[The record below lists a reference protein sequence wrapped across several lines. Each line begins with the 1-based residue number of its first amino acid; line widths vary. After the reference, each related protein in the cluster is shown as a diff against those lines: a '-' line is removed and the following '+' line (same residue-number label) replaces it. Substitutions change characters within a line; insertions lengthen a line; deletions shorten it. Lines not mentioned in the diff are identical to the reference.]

1 MREPWYDATVLLG
14 RGLFRAI
21 DLRLDVEGVAH
32 LPSAGPAVVAA
43 NHIGFL
49 DFMTIAAAGRRRG
62 RNIRFLTRHD
72 VWGSRLA
79 GRAMTG
85 MRHVP
90 VDRAAPAAAYL
101 AARRLLEEGEVVAVF
116 PEAGI
121 SHSYTIRSLM
131 VGAAALARE
140 TGAPLVPAVQWG
152 TQRVWSASH
161 DDRGVPR
168 RPAWHRG
175 RPVDLRFLA
184 PRTVAPGDDPR
195 AVTGELGHLLTD
207 ALEELQRLPRHLPAA
222 GEDAGEDAWWYP
234 AHLGGAAPDRAA
246 AAPRDVV
253 PRSAVAPTWG
263 PEVRPLGD

>member
-1 MREPWYDATVLLG
+1 MREPWYDTTVLLG
-14 RGLFRAI
+14 SALFRAI
-21 DLRLDVEGVAH
+21 DLRLAVEDVEH
-32 LPSAGPAVVAA
+32 LPATGPAVVAA

-72 VWGSRLA
+72 IWHSRLA
-79 GRAMTG
+79 ARPMTG

-90 VDRAAPAAAYL
+90 VDREAPAAAYL
-101 AARRLLEEGEVVAVF
+101 LARRLLREGEVVAVF

-152 TQRVWSASH
+152 TQRVWSVGH
-161 DDRGVPR
+161 DATGRKR
-168 RPAWHRG
+168 RPSYRRG
-175 RPVDLRFLA
+175 RRVDLRFLP
-184 PRTVAPGDDPR
+184 PRRVAESDDPR
-195 AVTGELGHLLTD
+195 AATVDLGHTMTT
-207 ALEELQRLPRHLPAA
+207 ALEQLQCRPHHVPAP
-222 GEDAGEDAWWYP
+222 GEDAWWYP
-234 AHLGGAAPDRAA
+234 AHLGGTAPDRAT
-246 AAPRDVV
+246 AAPLDDV

-263 PEVRPLGD
+263 PVASGH

>member
-1 MREPWYDATVLLG
+1 VREPWYDATVALG
-14 RGLFRAI
+14 SVLFRAL
-21 DLRLDVEGVAH
+21 DLRLDVEGVEH
-32 LPSAGPAVVAA
+32 LPAEGPAVVAA

-79 GRAMTG
+79 ARAMTG

-101 AARRLLEEGEVVAVF
+101 VARRLLRDGEVVAVF

-121 SHSYTIRSLM
+121 SHSYTVRSLM
-131 VGAAALARE
+131 AGAAALARE

-152 TQRVWSASH
+152 THLVASP
-161 DDRGVPR
+161 GR
-168 RPAWHRG
+168 RPSARRG
-175 RPVDLRFLA
+175 RRGDLRFL
-184 PRTVAPGDDPR
+184 PPVAVQPADQPD
-195 AVTGELGHLLTD
+195 AVTAALGHTLTD
-207 ALEELQRLPRHLPAA
+207 ALEELQRRPHHVPAR
-222 GEDAGEDAWWYP
+222 GTDAWWYP
-234 AHLGGAAPDRAA
+234 AHLGGAAPDRVA

-253 PRSAVAPTWG
+253 PRSAVSPTWG
-263 PEVRPLGD
+263 PGVLPR